1 MAKVSLNDALDRV
14 EMTYQEIN
22 EIAKDIVSEFF
33 GQADSLIR
41 ELKDL
46 NELDNDS
53 IRNYMIKLSLTSYSL
68 SEVKEKSAMKAE
80 IAETLRKEAVAR
92 NYIEATGT
100 ASAKE
105 NEATLNSSSEMV
117 SEALFNLVS
126 SLFKT
131 KSDEIHRV
139 VDTLKSVL
147 MSRNMEAKLTSNTI
161 DG

>member
-1 MAKVSLNDALDRV
+1 MAKASLNDALDRV

-33 GQADSLIR
+33 GQADGLIK
-41 ELKDL
+41 ELKDI

-147 MSRNMEAKLTSNTI
+147 MSRNMEAKLTSNSI

>member
-92 NYIEATGT
+92 NYVEATGT

>member
-131 KSDEIHRV
+131 KQDEMHRV
-139 VDTLKSVL
+139 ISVL
-147 MSRNMEAKLTSNTI
+147 QSVLVSRNMEAKLTTNSI

>member
-46 NELDNDS
+46 NELDNDA
-53 IRNYMIKLSLTSYSL
+53 IRNYMIKLSLTSYS
-68 SEVKEKSAMKAE
+68 

>member
-1 MAKVSLNDALDRV
+1 MARITLQQALDNV

-33 GQADSLIR
+33 EQADSLIR
-41 ELKDL
+41 EVRDVH
-46 NELDNDS
+46 ELDNDT
-53 IRNYMIKLSLTSYSL
+53 IRNYMIRLSLTSYSL

-131 KSDEIHRV
+131 KADELHRV

>member
-1 MAKVSLNDALDRV
+1 MAKVSLNDALDKV
-14 EMTYQEIN
+14 EMTYQQIN

-33 GQADSLIR
+33 DQADSLIR
-41 ELKDL
+41 ELKDV

-80 IAETLRKEAVAR
+80 IAETLRKESVAR

-131 KSDEIHRV
+131 KADEIHRV

-147 MSRNMEAKLTSNTI
+147 MSRNMEAKLTSNSI

>member
-1 MAKVSLNDALDRV
+1 MAKITLQEALDNV
-14 EMTYQEIN
+14 EMTYQELN
-22 EIAKDIVSEFF
+22 TIAKDIVSEFF
-33 GQADSLIR
+33 AGADSLID
-41 ELKDL
+41 ELKDI

-53 IRNYMIKLSLTSYSL
+53 IRNYMIKLSLTAYSL

-80 IAETLRKEAVAR
+80 IAESLRKESMAR
-92 NYIEATGT
+92 NYVEASGT

-105 NEATLNSSSEMV
+105 NEATINTSAEAV
-117 SEALFNLVS
+117 TEALFNLVAG
-126 SLFKT
+126 LFKT
-131 KSDEIHRV
+131 KQDQIHRV

>member
-1 MAKVSLNDALDRV
+1 
-14 EMTYQEIN
+14 MTYQELN
-22 EIAKDIVSEFF
+22 TIARDIVSEFF
-33 GQADSLIR
+33 AGADSLIDQVR
-41 ELKDL
+41 DV
-46 NELDNDS
+46 NELDNDA
-53 IRNYMIKLSLTSYSL
+53 IRSFMIKLSLTSYSL

-131 KSDEIHRV
+131 KADEIHRV

-147 MSRNMEAKLTSNTI
+147 MSRNMEAKLTSNSI

>member
-1 MAKVSLNDALDRV
+1 MMLLEIIWLNYL
-14 EMTYQEIN
+14 
-22 EIAKDIVSEFF
+22 
-33 GQADSLIR
+33 
-41 ELKDL
+41 
-46 NELDNDS
+46 
-53 IRNYMIKLSLTSYSL
+53 
-68 SEVKEKSAMKAE
+68 
-80 IAETLRKEAVAR
+80 KEAVAR